1 MMAIAY
7 NCTVWGPGFQ
17 HQTEDEIAVNVVKAC
32 AMEEESDNEV
42 DEPQE
47 CKIMKKLLS

>member
-1 MMAIAY
+1 L
-7 NCTVWGPGFQ
+7 
-17 HQTEDEIAVNVVKAC
+17 TEDEIAVNVVKAC
-32 AMEEESDNEV
+32 GMEEESHNEV